1 MKTTRIRLMELA
13 GLSIKEGSDL
23 DVQAYISTWSEATK
37 GMHEFDAKELFVN
50 FLEENKS
57 EIIQAISTELSSPN
71 ISGAFAVSK
80 QQFAEKIYKSLTDR
94 YGVNGPNSNLLS
106 RAVVI
111 PITDQ
116 GNRTKQFVDSIS
128 QPSMQSYM
136 NIKDLP
142 RNPKQQSWYTK
153 ASDGNVTGVA
163 NIGKMLYYGA
173 EEAREGKKADVAS
186 LDGWQELMTYLVNTK
201 AGAEASSWKYDN
213 GGDSPTRKQDYS
225 KFGLK
230 VKDLFDKKGEQAAT
244 ELASA
249 YAKGFGVIA
258 NGTVNGFVEYAK
270 NNPLAKQSPEPAG
283 MDNLVKAEEALQKFK
298 KDPNLKQ
305 KFEKYLAGTLEDTA
319 TREDLVSDYGDSNM
333 DDTDGFDI
341 NSIVRNIITKKKHR
355 NDFGQ
360 YFSDFEEEGGSINES
375 IYKQILR
382 IKQK

>member
-13 GLSIKEGSDL
+13 GLLIKEGSDL
-23 DVQAYISTWSEATK
+23 DVQAYINTYLEGTK
-37 GMHEFDAKELFVN
+37 GMEEFDGLDLFVN

-57 EIIQAISTELSSPN
+57 EIKQAISAELSSPN

-80 QQFAEKIYKSLTDR
+80 EQIAEKIYKSLTDR

-111 PITDQ
+111 PNTDQ
-116 GNRTKQFVDSIS
+116 GNRTKQFVDNIS

-163 NIGKMLYYGA
+163 NIGTMLYYGA
-173 EEAREGKKADVAS
+173 EEAREGKKAFVAS
-186 LDGWQELMTYLVNTK
+186 LDGWQELMTYLVNTQ

-213 GGDSPTRKQDYS
+213 GGGSPTRKQDYS

-244 ELASA
+244 ELVSA
-249 YAKGFGVIA
+249 YASGFGVIA
-258 NGTVNGFVEYAK
+258 NGTINGFVEYAK
-270 NNPLAKQSPEPAG
+270 NNPLAKSSPEPAG

-305 KFEKYLAGTLEDTA
+305 KFEKYLAGALEDTA
-319 TREDLVSDYGDSNM
+319 TREDLVNDYGDSSM
-333 DDTDGFDI
+333 DTGDGFDV
-341 NSIVRNIITKKKHR
+341 NSIVRNIITKKKHQE
-355 NDFGQ
+355 DFGQ
-360 YFSDFEEEGGSINES
+360 YFSDFEGESGSINES